1 MAIFRKIHTS
11 FWGDSFIQDLTPE
24 QKYFFLYLLTND
36 KTKQC
41 GIYEITVRQM
51 CYDTGYNEE
60 TIKKLL
66 EFFNSKGKIQYSEET
81 KEIALKNWAKFND
94 SSSPHVK
101 TCINNELKLVKN
113 RLLIEYIYSIY
124 TDAQEEQE
132 EEQEEEEEQE
142 VNIVFDDFWDLYD
155 KKVGEKIK
163 LQKKWKSLK
172 DSDRSLI
179 MEYIPKYK
187 IAQPDKKFRKD
198 PQTFINNKS
207 WLDELI
213 VSKIVDQKTK
223 TPPKSAYQ
231 LEYENQIEFYRNKK
245 HEI

>member
-132 EEQEEEEEQE
+132 EEQEQEQE
-142 VNIVFDDFWDLYD
+142 VNIDFNDFWDLYD

-223 TPPKSAYQ
+223 TTPKSAYQ

>member
-51 CYDTGYNEE
+51 CYDTGYNED

-132 EEQEEEEEQE
+132 EEQEQEQE
-142 VNIVFDDFWDLYD
+142 VNIDFNDFWDLYD

-223 TPPKSAYQ
+223 TTPKSAYQ